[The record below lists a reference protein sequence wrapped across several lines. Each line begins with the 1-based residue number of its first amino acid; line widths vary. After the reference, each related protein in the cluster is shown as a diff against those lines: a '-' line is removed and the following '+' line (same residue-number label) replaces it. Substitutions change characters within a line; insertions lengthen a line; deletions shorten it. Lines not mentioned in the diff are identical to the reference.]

1 MQHQTD
7 TIRRSYDPKEG
18 VWHFSVVDVLGAFVE
33 TSDPRNYWKVL
44 KNRLKKSDNELVTH
58 CNQLKLVSSDG
69 KAYLTDVAD
78 KVTMGE
84 ILTLISSSS
93 REQFE
98 GWYRTMVAQNASTG
112 TVQSHSFS
120 DELST
125 EERAEKEKEVA
136 TLAVEVIE
144 EQDTV
149 MVQALVG
156 GVSPN
161 NIVIS
166 IGYNHITIKGNR
178 PADQSI
184 PLSSYLTQELFWG
197 AFERTISF
205 SSLLDIEN
213 AESILNHGLLMVK
226 VKKINKDRTRDL
238 RPRLI
243 S

>member
-1 MQHQTD
+1 MEQPSS

-44 KNRLKKSDNELVTH
+44 KNRLKKSNNELVTH
-58 CNQLKLVSSDG
+58 CNQLKLTSSDG
-69 KAYLTDVAD
+69 KGYLTDVAD

-84 ILTLISSSS
+84 ILTIISPAS

-98 GWYRTMVAQNASTG
+98 VWYRTMVTQNSSTG
-112 TVQSHSFS
+112 TVQGHSFF

-125 EERAEKEKEVA
+125 GEDAQKEKEAA

-166 IGYNHITIKGNR
+166 IGYNHITIKGTR

-213 AESILNHGLLMVK
+213 AESILNHGLLIVR
-226 VKKINKDRTRDL
+226 VKKIKRDRTRDL